1 MSEIPPSETMVL
13 SEVKILL
20 KAPNKN
26 IRDTNSGNLY
36 KVTLYVVIKRHSS
49 SSFPLLLEV
58 NSKAMTVTKAQDPR
72 WITFDISSILPGI
85 GNINKKIIKF
95 VLRVIPINGGAP
107 IDPSMVGF
115 QGSQARGTE
124 KALLVL
130 FTDDINDEIKT
141 TTRKKRNLPAYP
153 DVDDSE
159 LDKRKYNTD
168 RSTRKKDKKKKRKK
182 RKYRSRRKG
191 CRKKDMTVDFE
202 QLGWGNWLL
211 SPPRYNAFYCH
222 GHCKTPL
229 DKYTRP
235 TNHAI
240 IQSMVHSMDSNFVP
254 PACCVPTEFDV
265 LPVLSLDGNDR
276 VVYKLKK
283 GLIAIHCGCR

>member
-1 MSEIPPSETMVL
+1 MSEIPPSETLVL

-20 KAPNKN
+20 KAANKN
-26 IRDTNSGNLY
+26 IRDTNNVNF
-36 KVTLYVVIKRHSS
+36 KVTLYVVLSRHSTS
-49 SSFPLLLEV
+49 SYPVLLKIS
-58 NSKAMTVTKAQDPR
+58 SKTIAITKAQDPR
-72 WITFDISSILPGI
+72 WITFDISSFLPGI
-85 GNINKKIIKF
+85 ENINKKFIKF
-95 VLRVIPINGGAP
+95 VLRVISINGGTP

-115 QGSQARGTE
+115 QGSQAIGTE

-130 FTDDINDEIKT
+130 FTDDKNDEIKT
-141 TTRKKRNLPAYP
+141 TTRKKRNLPAYS
-153 DVDDSE
+153 DVDDFE
-159 LDKRKYNTD
+159 KDPRKENNKEKKRK
-168 RSTRKKDKKKKRKK
+168 REKRKKKKRK
-182 RKYRSRRKG
+182 YRNRRKG
-191 CRKKDMTVDFE
+191 CRKKNMTVDFE
-202 QLGWGNWLL
+202 QLGWGNWLI
-211 SPPRYNAFYCH
+211 SPPRYDAFYCH

-240 IQSMVHSMDSNFVP
+240 IQSMVHSMDRNIIP

-265 LPVLSLDGNDR
+265 LPVLSLDGSDR

>member
-1 MSEIPPSETMVL
+1 MSEIPPSETLVL

-20 KAPNKN
+20 KAANKN
-26 IRDTNSGNLY
+26 IRDTNNLNLY
-36 KVTLYVVIKRHSS
+36 KVTLYMVVSRHSS
-49 SSFPLLLEV
+49 SSYPLLLEI
-58 NSKAMTVTKAQDPR
+58 NSKTIAITKAQDPR
-72 WITFDISSILPGI
+72 WITFDISSVLPGF
-85 GNINKKIIKF
+85 GNINKKNIKF
-95 VLRVIPINGGAP
+95 VLRVISVNGGTP

-130 FTDDINDEIKT
+130 FTDDKNDEIKT
-141 TTRKKRNLPAYP
+141 TTRKKRNLPAYS
-153 DVDDSE
+153 DVDDFE
-159 LDKRKYNTD
+159 LD
-168 RSTRKKDKKKKRKK
+168 TRKQHNIEKRRKKEKRKRKK
-182 RKYRSRRKG
+182 RKYRNRRKG
-191 CRKKDMTVDFE
+191 CRKKNMTVDFE

-240 IQSMVHSMDSNFVP
+240 IQSMVHSMDNNFVP